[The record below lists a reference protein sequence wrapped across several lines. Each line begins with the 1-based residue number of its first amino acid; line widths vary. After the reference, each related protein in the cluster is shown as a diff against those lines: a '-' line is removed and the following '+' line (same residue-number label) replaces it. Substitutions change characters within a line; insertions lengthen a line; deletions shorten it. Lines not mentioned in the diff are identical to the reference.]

1 MNWPRVTR
9 KPGLISDSGS
19 APVTGYTCV
28 EQHNIQYA
36 YVIKEKICHETLMNR
51 GREKVAAAALRE
63 RSCIAEGDVE
73 LF

>member
-19 APVTGYTCV
+19 AAVTGYTCV
-28 EQHNIQYA
+28 EQHDIQYA
-36 YVIKEKICHETLMNR
+36 YVIKVKICHETLMNR
-51 GREKVAAAALRE
+51 GREEAAALRE
-63 RSCIAEGDVE
+63 GSRVAEGDVE